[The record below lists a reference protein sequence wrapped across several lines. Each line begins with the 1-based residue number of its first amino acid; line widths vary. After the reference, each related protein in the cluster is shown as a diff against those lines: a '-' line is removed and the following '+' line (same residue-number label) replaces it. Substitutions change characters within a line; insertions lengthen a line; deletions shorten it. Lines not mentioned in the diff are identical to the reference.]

1 MNQTS
6 KPLASDLQPSNVI
19 ATDHVPDSPVKAGRP
34 SHIGF
39 WALGIGFSVFLAWA
53 AIAPLD
59 EGVPSAGFVSIDT
72 KRKTVQHL
80 SGGLVKEVLVREGQ
94 QVKLGDLLVRMDDAG
109 ARANLE
115 STRQRYLGL
124 RAMQGRLL
132 AEQAGQTSISWHPDL
147 AEAASDPLISQQMV
161 TQRQLLS
168 ARRAALAAD
177 LQGNEE
183 ARQGQREMIAA
194 YSGMKTSR
202 LGQQVLI
209 REELENIRGLVAQG
223 YAPRNRQLELER
235 NAADVTTS
243 VAELDGNILRAQRSI
258 AELGQRSI
266 LRLQEYRKEV
276 EGQLSDV
283 TREVQSDAEKIKA
296 VRDEFARTEI
306 RSPATGQVVGL
317 AFQTAGG
324 VVPPG
329 QKLMDIVPADESLLL
344 ETQVPPH
351 LIDRVSKGQSVD
363 ARFSG
368 FAHAP
373 QLVVRGVVQSI
384 SADLLTDA
392 HTGAPYFL
400 ARVAVTP
407 EGMKKLGRHQL
418 QPGMPVEVI
427 FKGGERSLL
436 AYMLHPLT
444 KRIAASMTEE

>member
-1 MNQTS
+1 MKQSSPFNKDSQVTDTPS
-6 KPLASDLQPSNVI
+6 KSAGSDAPKPL
-19 ATDHVPDSPVKAGRP
+19 RP

-39 WALGIGFSVFLAWA
+39 WALAIGFSVFLAWA
-53 AIAPLD
+53 AFAPLD
-59 EGVPSAGFVSIDT
+59 EGVPSSGFVSLDT
-72 KRKTVQHL
+72 KRKSVQHL

-94 QVKLGDLLVRMDDAG
+94 QVKVGDLLVRMDDAG

-115 STRQRYLGL
+115 SIRQRYLGL

-132 AEQAGQTSISWHPDL
+132 AEQANLPGIVWHADL
-147 AEAASDPLISQQMV
+147 MAAASDPLISQQMA

-177 LQGNEE
+177 LQGIAESS
-183 ARQGQREMIAA
+183 QGQREMIAS
-194 YSGMKTSR
+194 YEGVKTSR
-202 LGQQVLI
+202 LSQQTLI
-209 REELENIRGLVAQG
+209 REELENMRGLVAQG

-235 NAADVTTS
+235 SAADIQASIT
-243 VAELDGNILRAQRSI
+243 ELEGNILRARRGI
-258 AELGQRSI
+258 AELGQRGI
-266 LRLQEYRKEV
+266 LRQQEYRKEV
-276 EGQLSDV
+276 ESQLSDV
-283 TREVQSDAEKIKA
+283 VREVQADAEKIKA
-296 VRDEFARTEI
+296 VRDEFERTEI

-317 AFQTAGG
+317 AFQTPGG

-329 QKLMDIVPADESLLL
+329 QKLMDIVPAGEALLL

-351 LIDRVSKGQSVD
+351 LIDRVSKGQAVD

-368 FAHAP
+368 FAHSP
-373 QLVVRGVVQSI
+373 QLVVPGVVQSI

-392 HTGAPYFL
+392 RTGAPYFL

-407 EGMKKLGRHQL
+407 EGLKKLGKHQL

-427 FKGGERSLL
+427 FKGGERTML

>member
-1 MNQTS
+1 M
-6 KPLASDLQPSNVI
+6 KQPSPFNQ
-19 ATDHVPDSPVKAGRP
+19 DSQAADAPSKNTVKSAPKQLRP

-53 AIAPLD
+53 AVAPLD
-59 EGVPSAGFVSIDT
+59 EGVPSAGYVSIDT
-72 KRKTVQHL
+72 KRKSVQHL
-80 SGGLVKEVLVREGQ
+80 SGGLVKEVLVKEGQ
-94 QVKLGDLLVRMDDAG
+94 QVKAGDLLVRMDDAG

-115 STRQRYLGL
+115 SIRQRYLGL

-132 AEQAGQTSISWHPDL
+132 AEQANAPTIAWHADL
-147 AEAASDPLISQQMV
+147 AQAASDPLISQQMA

-177 LQGNEE
+177 LQGIEE
-183 ARQGQREMIAA
+183 SSQGQREMISSYA
-194 YSGMKTSR
+194 GVKTSR
-202 LGQQVLI
+202 LSQQALI

-235 NAADVTTS
+235 SAADINANIT
-243 VAELDGNILRAQRSI
+243 ELDGNILRARRGI
-258 AELGQRSI
+258 AEMGQRAI
-266 LRLQEYRKEV
+266 LRQQEYRKEV

-283 TREVQSDAEKIKA
+283 TREVQADAEKIKA
-296 VRDEFARTEI
+296 VRDEFERTEI

-329 QKLMDIVPADESLLL
+329 QKLMDVVPADETLLL
-344 ETQVPPH
+344 GTHVPPH
-351 LIDRVSKGQSVD
+351 MIDRVRQGQPVD

-368 FAHAP
+368 FAHSP
-373 QLVVRGVVQSI
+373 QLVVAGVVQSI
-384 SADLLTDA
+384 SGDLLTEPT
-392 HTGAPYFL
+392 TGAPYFL
-400 ARVAVTP
+400 ARVVVTP
-407 EGMKKLGRHQL
+407 EGVKKLGKHQL

-427 FKGGERSLL
+427 FKGGERTML

>member
-6 KPLASDLQPSNVI
+6 KPFASSLPP
-19 ATDHVPDSPVKAGRP
+19 TDVSASKASEAAPAKGMRP
-34 SHIGF
+34 GQIGF
-39 WALGIGFSVFLAWA
+39 WALGIGFGVFLAWA
-53 AIAPLD
+53 ALAPLD
-59 EGVPSAGFVSIDT
+59 EGVPSAGYVSIDT
-72 KRKTVQHL
+72 KRKSVQHL

-94 QVKLGDLLVRMDDAG
+94 QVKVGDLLARMDDAG

-115 STRQRYLGL
+115 ATRQRYLGL

-132 AEQAGQTSISWHPDL
+132 AEQANQSLISWHPDL
-147 AEAASDPLISQQMV
+147 AAAANDPLISQQMA
-161 TQRQLLS
+161 TQKQLLA
-168 ARRAALAAD
+168 ARRGALAAD
-177 LQGNEE
+177 LQGIEE
-183 ARQGQREMIAA
+183 AGKGQQEMVVS
-194 YSGMKTSR
+194 YTEVKKSR
-202 LGQQVLI
+202 LAQQALV

-223 YAPRNRQLELER
+223 YAPRTRQFELER
-235 NAADVTTS
+235 SATDLTASMT
-243 VAELDGNILRAQRSI
+243 ELDGNILRSQRSM
-258 AELGQRSI
+258 AELRQRAI
-266 LRLQEYRKEV
+266 LRQQEYRKEV
-276 EGQLSDV
+276 ESQLSDV

-296 VRDEFARTEI
+296 VRDEFERTEI

-329 QKLMDIVPADESLLL
+329 QKLMDIVPADDTLLL

-351 LIDRVSKGQSVD
+351 MIDRIHQGQAVD
-363 ARFSG
+363 TRFSS
-368 FAHAP
+368 FANSP
-373 QLVVRGVVQSI
+373 QLVVPGVVQSI
-384 SADLLTDA
+384 SGDMLTDA

-407 EGMKKLGRHQL
+407 EGIKKLGKRQL

-436 AYMLHPLT
+436 TYMLHPLM